1 MTKKRL
7 SSALN
12 RAGASTSEVSDW
24 VRDQSGLDLFHA
36 QSIDKQ
42 VQWIQEYQ
50 AAKYCEEDDPMEFT
64 TVQTNDLYGPALSW
78 AVASIDQPEWSDKD
92 AMLFIDDEYRP
103 QEGNSALRI
112 IESNPSISLVSLA
125 SDDSTKRRC
134 AYYTR
139 DGGAFCSYANTSIQA
154 FLRAFVHRDF
164 GDRIEIP
171 AELVPE
177 RQGSKEL
184 HSNRPAG

>member
-50 AAKYCEEDDPMEFT
+50 AA
-64 TVQTNDLYGPALSW
+64 
-78 AVASIDQPEWSDKD
+78 
-92 AMLFIDDEYRP
+92 
-103 QEGNSALRI
+103 
-112 IESNPSISLVSLA
+112 
-125 SDDSTKRRC
+125 
-134 AYYTR
+134 
-139 DGGAFCSYANTSIQA
+139 
-154 FLRAFVHRDF
+154 
-164 GDRIEIP
+164 
-171 AELVPE
+171 
-177 RQGSKEL
+177 
-184 HSNRPAG
+184 